1 MLNRLLEPKS
11 IAVIGAA
18 REEGKVGHVILDN
31 LIEAGFKGDIY
42 PINPKAD
49 EIHGLK
55 TYPSV
60 SAVKGDID
68 LVIIVTPA
76 KTVETLIEEGGK
88 KGVKNIVVISA
99 GFKEIGIEGARL
111 ERQIVKTAKKHGI
124 RLLGPNCLGVINA
137 HIGLNAS
144 FTRVGPLKGNIAFIS
159 QSGALQTAVL
169 DMSRDLGL
177 GFSKFISLGNK
188 ADLDEVDFI
197 QALAADKKT
206 SVICLYLEGVSD
218 GSKFLRVASKI
229 ALKKPIIAL
238 KAGRT
243 AAGAKAVSSHT
254 GTLAGSEKAY
264 IAAFAQSGVINAASL
279 EQLFSF
285 AKVLSKQRT
294 PRGNKLGIVTNAGGP
309 AILAS
314 DFAAKAVLRIES
326 LSGSTI
332 NNLAKF
338 LPSAANLY
346 NPVDLLGDAKADRY
360 EKALKIVFSDENVDS
375 VLVILTPQAMTEID
389 KTAQIVAKAAKN
401 SKKPIV
407 CAFMGG
413 PEIRHAQ
420 DILQHNHI
428 PNFIYPE
435 EAVKAIGSL
444 VTYSKIKTR
453 PKARYISYAVNK
465 EKVKKI
471 ITEARKANRVNL
483 SYPEANEVLKAYSI
497 EVPKSIFA
505 RSSEEAVEGAKEI
518 GFPVAMKI
526 VSAEIQHKTDVGGVT
541 LGLSSTKDVKL
552 EYENMLNNARRL
564 MPQADV
570 EGIIVQEMVTGG
582 QETIVGISRDPQ
594 FGPLI
599 LFGLGGIY
607 VEILKD
613 VSFRIAPVS
622 TMDVKKMLGEVKSYL
637 LLKGVRGEKAKD
649 VEAIE
654 ETILRVSQ
662 LVTDFKEIVEMDIN
676 PLMVKDEKKG
686 AVAADA
692 RMSIRLK

>member
-169 DMSRDLGL
+169 DMSQELGL

-294 PRGNKLGIVTNAGGP
+294 PKGNKLGIVTNAGGP

-413 PEIRHAQ
+413 PEIKKAQ
-420 DILQHNHI
+420 DILQLNHI

-465 EKVKKI
+465 
-471 ITEARKANRVNL
+471 
-483 SYPEANEVLKAYSI
+483 
-497 EVPKSIFA
+497 
-505 RSSEEAVEGAKEI
+505 
-518 GFPVAMKI
+518 
-526 VSAEIQHKTDVGGVT
+526 
-541 LGLSSTKDVKL
+541 
-552 EYENMLNNARRL
+552 
-564 MPQADV
+564 
-570 EGIIVQEMVTGG
+570 
-582 QETIVGISRDPQ
+582 
-594 FGPLI
+594 
-599 LFGLGGIY
+599 
-607 VEILKD
+607 
-613 VSFRIAPVS
+613 
-622 TMDVKKMLGEVKSYL
+622 
-637 LLKGVRGEKAKD
+637 
-649 VEAIE
+649 
-654 ETILRVSQ
+654 
-662 LVTDFKEIVEMDIN
+662 
-676 PLMVKDEKKG
+676 
-686 AVAADA
+686 
-692 RMSIRLK
+692 